1 MKLSIIGYWG
11 AYPGSGGASSGY
23 LIEETGPE
31 GNESIL
37 LDCGS
42 GVLSKLYKYIDL
54 SLLNN
59 VVLSHYH
66 SDHVA
71 DIGCLQYASKVQL
84 SLHERSTPIS
94 IYGHNL
100 SDFSEKLTYE
110 DASVFRPYNEKT
122 PLQIGLFTLKFKRT
136 PHPAPTFAIRVETEK
151 GSVGYSADTGWDDEL
166 IDFFKG
172 VDLLL
177 CESSL
182 YNKFKGKVEGH
193 LTSGEA
199 GKLAR
204 YAGAGELIL
213 THLPHFGDHG
223 NLLTEAE
230 MEYSGKVTLAKKG
243 LSWHTQE

>member
-11 AYPGSGGASSGY
+11 AYPGPGGASSGY
-23 LIEETGPE
+23 LIEETGFR
-31 GNESIL
+31 GKESIL
-37 LDCGS
+37 FDCGS
-42 GVLSKLYKYIDL
+42 GVLSKLYDYTDL

-84 SLHERSTPIS
+84 SLGERSLPLS

-100 SDFSEKLTYE
+100 SEFKDTLIYE
-110 DASVFRPYNEKT
+110 DASVFIPYEENT
-122 PLQIGLFTLKFKRT
+122 PLRIGPFTLHFKRT
-136 PHPAPTFAIRVETEK
+136 PHPAPTFAIRIETAR
-151 GSVGYSADTGWDDEL
+151 GSIGYSADTGWDDGL

-182 YNKFKGKVEGH
+182 YNRFKGRVEGH

-199 GKLAR
+199 GLLAKE
-204 YAGAGELIL
+204 AGAGQLIL
-213 THLPHFGDHG
+213 THLPHFGDH
-223 NLLTEAE
+223 NDLKKEAGE
-230 MEYSGKVTLAKKG
+230 VYKGKIELAESGKIWE
-243 LSWHTQE
+243 S